1 MAMYSSEMEVS
12 SLQLTSLKIGSLQPR
27 FPIIQGGMSIRVSTA
42 SLAGAVAAAGGIG
55 VIGGTGITPDELTE
69 EIRKARLIS
78 GQGIVGVNIMFAA
91 RQFKELVEAA
101 VEEAIDVIFT
111 GAGFSRD
118 IFHIGKAASVPIVPI
133 VSSARAALLAERSGA
148 AAVVAEGAEA
158 GGHLGTDRSVREI
171 LPEIKQQVKIPVI
184 AAGGIVN
191 GHDMAEMV
199 TLGADGIQMATRF
212 VLSEECSAAA
222 EYKQMYLDAK
232 EEDIVIINSPV
243 GLPGRAIRNR
253 FTEALAENRP
263 AEVSSCSRCLKD
275 CSHIFCINDALVN
288 ARNGNIDQGLV
299 FSGRNVFKIK
309 EILPVKAIFA
319 QILQEYAAV

>member
-1 MAMYSSEMEVS
+1 
-12 SLQLTSLKIGSLQPR
+12 
-27 FPIIQGGMSIRVSTA
+27 MSIRVSTA

-69 EIRKARLIS
+69 EIRKARLTS
-78 GQGIVGVNIMFAA
+78 GQGILGVNIMFAA

-101 VEEAIDVIFT
+101 IEEAIDVIFT

-118 IFHIGKAASVPIVPI
+118 IFHIGKAANVPIVPI
-133 VSSARAALLAERSGA
+133 VSSARAALLAQRSGA

-158 GGHLGTDRSVREI
+158 GGHLGTDRSIREI
-171 LPEIKQQVKIPVI
+171 LPEIKQQVTIPVI
-184 AAGGIVN
+184 AAGGIVD
-191 GHDMAEMV
+191 GHDMAEMI

-212 VLSEECSAAA
+212 VLSEECSVAD
-222 EYKQMYLDAK
+222 EYKQIYLNAQ
-232 EEDIVIINSPV
+232 EEDIVIIKSPV

-253 FTEALAENRP
+253 FTEALAENSP

-299 FSGRNVFKIK
+299 FSGQNVFKIK
-309 EILPVKAIFA
+309 EILPVKAIFD
-319 QILQEYAAV
+319 QILQEYAAI